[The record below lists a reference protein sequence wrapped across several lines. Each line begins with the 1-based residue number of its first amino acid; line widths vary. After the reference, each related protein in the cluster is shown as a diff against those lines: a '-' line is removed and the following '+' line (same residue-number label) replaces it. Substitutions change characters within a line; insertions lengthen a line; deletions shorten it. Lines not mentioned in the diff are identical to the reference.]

1 MRRTLLIKSAHGLLG
16 PGVEITNAVY
26 MWHRTRSWL
35 PFVLG
40 TAAVAFGV
48 GLLLGFGVPNAV
60 VIAVGLGA
68 IASAASTRY
77 FVLAKA
83 GNTIALLT
91 GSPIRRVARAVV
103 RDDLTTSDITSS
115 GNTLLA
121 TDWAID
127 DEVYTVPKSCE
138 QDMQAII
145 SGVV

>member
-1 MRRTLLIKSAHGLLG
+1 MRRTLLINSAQELLG
-16 PGVEITNAVY
+16 DDHDVTNAVY
-26 MWHRTRSWL
+26 MWHRNRLWL
-35 PFVLG
+35 PFVLV
-40 TAAVAFGV
+40 TVVAALMLGWLLDFG
-48 GLLLGFGVPNAV
+48 LANSV
-60 VIAVGLGA
+60 VIATGLA
-68 IASAASTRY
+68 AVASAASTRY

-91 GSPIRRVARAVV
+91 GSPIRRIARAVV
-103 RDDLTTSDITSS
+103 RTDLTTSDITSS

-145 SGVV
+145 SSLV